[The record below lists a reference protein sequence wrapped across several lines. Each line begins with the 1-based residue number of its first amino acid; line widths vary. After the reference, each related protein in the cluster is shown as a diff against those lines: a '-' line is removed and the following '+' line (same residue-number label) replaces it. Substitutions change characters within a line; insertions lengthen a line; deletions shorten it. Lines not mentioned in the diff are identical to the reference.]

1 MLGHVHNI
9 IIIELTQ
16 VTPVVETVV
25 ENLQLGYKRLG

>member
-1 MLGHVHNI
+1 MLGHVHN
-9 IIIELTQ
+9 IIELTQ